1 MAKRPRNQDK
11 AAAKPAGTRAA
22 LPRALSAGSLLALT
36 LLTATAL
43 VVLCGLGFWQLQR
56 MGEKQAFLT
65 RLAEQARSTPA
76 PLPEP
81 ARWAG
86 LDLDAADLT
95 RVSLAGTW
103 LPQSTATVR
112 VALPE
117 PKRGTRSVGGF
128 GRYLVTAMRLD
139 NGAVVLVNRGFA
151 PEASVAALPAPTGR
165 ADLVGI
171 LRKSEKPNSFTPVA
185 NPATRDF
192 HVRDP
197 KGIAAA
203 LNLSAAPFLVEAERQ
218 PGALTLPVGTDI
230 AELIARIPNNHL
242 PYALTWFGL
251 ATTLAGVFIVFVR
264 AGRRPRDG

>member
-1 MAKRPRNQDK
+1 MAKQPRNQDK
-11 AAAKPAGTRAA
+11 AAAKPANAGGAS
-22 LPRALSAGSLLALT
+22 PRAMSAGSLLVLT
-36 LLTATAL
+36 LLTAMAL
-43 VVLCGLGFWQLQR
+43 VVLCGLGFWQVQR

-65 RLAEQARSTPA
+65 RLAEQARATPA

-86 LDLDAADLT
+86 LDLDVADLT
-95 RVSLAGTW
+95 RVSLSGTW

-117 PKRGTRSVGGF
+117 PKPGTRGVGGF

-151 PEASVAALPAPTGR
+151 PEAAVATLPAPTGR

-171 LRKSEKPNSFTPVA
+171 LRKPEKPNSFTPVA

-197 KGIAAA
+197 KAIAEA
-203 LNLSAAPFLVEAERQ
+203 LNLVAAPFLIEAERQ
-218 PGALTLPVGTDI
+218 PGALALPVGTDI

-251 ATTLAGVFIVFVR
+251 AATLAGVFIVFVR
-264 AGRRPRDG
+264 AGRRPRVG